1 MPHFIEAKYHVSVGG
16 RRKAHLAAVRDIFLG
31 DARFQAE
38 LSV

>member
-16 RRKAHLAAVRDIFLG
+16 RRKPHLVAVRDIFLG

-38 LSV
+38 LRV